1 MAQALLRSNVPGRNL
16 RQVKVVCGKRAEEE
30 SPRESACFF
39 AGMGVPLSGRSG
51 GGLLLL
57 CAALPLSTEDLGF
70 SDVFRGENSVTV
82 LEFVTP
88 DERDLLRAMR
98 SSLSEWAERS
108 GSSSGTDVPL
118 RAESTVAAVPREV
131 ERAVPARETTPST
144 LLVVRERAEE
154 KEKRGTVPLEDV
166 LALVQK
172 GERALRKQAVPVVE
186 ESGETFGPL
195 SADPKGFLPE
205 GAPSFGIRNFFW
217 GSGFRCGEK
226 RHTSFFMTM
235 LLLLEVCVGGK
246 QSLSLTGLSV
256 EGNQQ
261 VVSQHILATVSTQDR

>member
-1 MAQALLRSNVPGRNL
+1 MEQNVRRISKWIERCALACRLKKWPEALLEIECARAELETVRSGL
-16 RQVKVVCGKRAEEE
+16 WERAEEE
-30 SPRESACFF
+30 SLGRVRVSSREWVFPFRVAL
-39 AGMGVPLSGRSG
+39 V

-57 CAALPLSTEDLGF
+57 CAALPLSTEDPGF
-70 SDVFRGENSVTV
+70 SAYSVARNSVTV

-172 GERALRKQAVPVVE
+172 GERALRETAVPVVE
-186 ESGETFGPL
+186 ESGET
-195 SADPKGFLPE
+195 SAP
-205 GAPSFGIRNFFW
+205 
-217 GSGFRCGEK
+217 
-226 RHTSFFMTM
+226 
-235 LLLLEVCVGGK
+235 
-246 QSLSLTGLSV
+246 
-256 EGNQQ
+256 
-261 VVSQHILATVSTQDR
+261 

>member
-1 MAQALLRSNVPGRNL
+1 MEQNVRRISKWIERCALACRLKKWPEALLEIECARAELETVRSGL
-16 RQVKVVCGKRAEEE
+16 WERAEEE
-30 SPRESACFF
+30 SLGRVRVSSREWVFPFRVAL
-39 AGMGVPLSGRSG
+39 V

-57 CAALPLSTEDLGF
+57 CAALPLSTEDPGF
-70 SDVFRGENSVTV
+70 SAYSVARNSVTV

-131 ERAVPARETTPST
+131 ERAVPARGTTPST

-172 GERALRKQAVPVVE
+172 GERALRETAVPVVE
-186 ESGETFGPL
+186 ESGET
-195 SADPKGFLPE
+195 SAP
-205 GAPSFGIRNFFW
+205 
-217 GSGFRCGEK
+217 
-226 RHTSFFMTM
+226 
-235 LLLLEVCVGGK
+235 
-246 QSLSLTGLSV
+246 
-256 EGNQQ
+256 
-261 VVSQHILATVSTQDR
+261 